1 MTAVTGS
8 GCATGGVDHYAGLV
22 AGKGVGRREAAFGE
36 ALARLFVRAGN
47 PTLRAASS
55 GCKVAGASVSPQ
67 RISDWRNGRHL
78 PREFSTV
85 EPLLVWLTTRALR
98 AGESGVLSI
107 PDWKQLWTPDDD
119 VDPPAPPSSQLRPF
133 AGLSSLTED
142 DAEVY
147 FGRDD
152 LIDELAGTIR
162 AAAVDDGPRVVIV
175 AGVSG
180 SGKSSLLGA
189 GLARAEGVP
198 TPRRA
203 TFDDDGL
210 RVVGPDGETTV
221 IYAVGSDQAAD
232 HHADDDEADGGDPDS
247 GDPDSGDPD
256 SEADATSAGAAPG
269 PAGDDPLERIL
280 VVDQFESVF
289 TRSEGDVRGIVGAL
303 EKYATDTGVVVVGV
317 RADFFGNCVEFPAL
331 ARAWRRHCVIVTEM
345 SDAQL
350 RVAITAPVKLVG
362 GRIESGLADVLLN
375 DLHAAADSGD
385 RAGRLPLLAHV
396 LAVTWSRRTG
406 NRMTISGYRAAGGIA
421 RAVADT
427 AESAWSSIGP
437 EDRDLARTVLM
448 ALVHVRAD
456 GAALRAP
463 LDLATV
469 GTRFGEDVSAII
481 DVFAQARL
489 ITVSDE
495 VIMLIHD
502 VVLTAWPRLRGWI
515 IAGKDALVWRQQL
528 DVDTDAWVDA
538 ARHKSFL
545 YTGARLELSLYQRD
559 KVNQTYRNLLSADND
574 RFLDAAVADR
584 RHSRRLRSIGIGVVA
599 LLAIVSMIAAGI
611 SLRQARELARERN
624 AAEYTAMMSNVLSL
638 QNSNPS
644 VAARVLLSGHKLYP
658 DDGAIVERMLGAVS
672 SPLATSVS
680 GHTSA
685 VYDLAYSRAGDLV
698 ASAAGDRTVRVWQT
712 GEESA
717 EPLKPVVTLT
727 GFENF
732 VTAVT
737 FHPSKP
743 LLAAASGDGTVRVW
757 DITEVRSPRLVSTL
771 KPADGSTVYMARFS
785 PTGDQLATSSDNG
798 TIALFRVTGTG
809 VADRPAGVLRA
820 HSGPVRTL
828 SYRGDGRVLA
838 SGGDDQVV
846 HLWNVADP
854 AAPVEAGPVMT
865 GFPSITHSVAFS
877 PSGRELAVT
886 GDSSNAQIW
895 DVADPQ
901 RPRPLSSALPH
912 APGGSWWIGFSP
924 DGLRVMSPRLDGSV
938 QVWNTVDARA
948 PNTLWSMENSPG
960 EGTLRTFAGAVSPDG
975 SAMVVGRDDGLIDV
989 WRFPPGVSTGQGG
1002 AISSLDTS
1010 GDGKVIAS
1018 AGTDAMLSVW
1028 TMAEGKINLR
1038 GRVALQRK
1046 VNDKPRISVNHDGT
1060 RVATANNNGGMV
1072 QLWDI
1077 TDPNRPRSSGSLTT
1091 QTRYTSALAFS
1102 PRADVL
1108 ATGVTDTSVR
1118 LWSVSNAGSPQA
1130 ISGHLVG
1137 PGDLIR
1143 SIAFTTDGTMLAVS
1157 SDDGNTYIYDLTA
1170 VRPTE
1175 PTNPVVVIK
1184 DTNPAS
1190 QVVFTPDDTVVLAA
1204 RDLSAWR
1211 VDKAAGTATER
1222 ARVSELYAA
1231 TLSVTPTRVV
1241 VGTSTHQLR
1250 TFTLTDRAWEPSV
1263 AVVPLMPQADPVPA
1277 WLLAPKATT
1286 DEAILTSGD
1295 SSGSLY
1301 WQAVEVDAAKRWI
1314 CAGTPPLTE
1323 QQRKDLLPHDADVA
1337 TC

>member
-1 MTAVTGS
+1 M
-8 GCATGGVDHYAGLV
+8 
-22 AGKGVGRREAAFGE
+22 GRREAAFGE

-55 GCKVAGASVSPQ
+55 GCSRNGVSVSPQ

-98 AGESGVLSI
+98 AGETGVLAI
-107 PDWKQLWTPDDD
+107 PDWKHLWTPADDADDD
-119 VDPPAPPSSQLRPF
+119 AAPVKASSDLRPF

-152 LIDELAGTIR
+152 LIAELATTIR
-162 AAAVDDGPRVVIV
+162 EAAAVGDGPRVVIV

-189 GLARAEGVP
+189 GLARAEGIP
-198 TPRRA
+198 SPRTA
-203 TFDDDGL
+203 TIDDDGL
-210 RVVGPDGETTV
+210 RSTGPDGEGAV
-221 IYAVGSDQAAD
+221 ISLADPAAED
-232 HHADDDEADGGDPDS
+232 PEASVAPDPAIDPDEDS
-247 GDPDSGDPD
+247 VPD
-256 SEADATSAGAAPG
+256 DATAESDADEESPEDTGGPAASEPAGAVA
-269 PAGDDPLERIL
+269 ARLERIL
-280 VVDQFESVF
+280 VIDQFESVF
-289 TRSEGDVRGIVGAL
+289 TLSDDAVRGIVGAL
-303 EKYATDTGVVVVGV
+303 EEYATDTGVVVIGV
-317 RADFFGNCVEFPAL
+317 RADFFGHCVEFPTL
-331 ARAWRRHCVIVTEM
+331 ARAWQRHCVIVTEM
-345 SDAQL
+345 SDTQL
-350 RVAITAPVKLVG
+350 RTAITAPVKLAG

-375 DLHAAADSGD
+375 DLHAAADAGD

-427 AESAWSSIGP
+427 AEAAWSSIG
-437 EDRDLARTVLM
+437 EDDRDLARTLLM

-469 GTRFGEDVSAII
+469 GTRFGEDVSEIVDI
-481 DVFAQARL
+481 FAQARL

-515 IAGKDALVWRQQL
+515 IAGKDSLVWRQQL
-528 DVDTDAWVDA
+528 DVDTDAWVEAD
-538 ARHKSFL
+538 RHKSFL
-545 YTGARLELSLYQRD
+545 YTGARLELSLLQRD
-559 KVNQTYRNLLSADND
+559 QVNKNYRNLLSADND
-574 RFLDAAVADR
+574 RFLDDAIDDR
-584 RHSRRLRSIGIGVVA
+584 KHTRRLRSIAIGAVA
-599 LLAIVSMIAAGI
+599 VLAVVSMIAAGI
-611 SLRQARELARERN
+611 SIRQARDLEKQRN
-624 AAEYTAMMSNVLSL
+624 AAEHTALTSNVLSL
-638 QNSNPS
+638 QSANPS
-644 VAARVLLSGHKLYP
+644 VAARILLSGNKLYP
-658 DDGAIVERMLGAVS
+658 NDETISERILGAMS
-672 SPLATSVS
+672 SPLATSVP

-685 VYDLAYSRAGDLV
+685 VYDLAYSRQGDLV
-698 ASAAGDRTVRVWQT
+698 ASASGDRTVRLWAT
-712 GEESA
+712 GGDAES
-717 EPLKPVVTLT
+717 PLTSVATLR
-727 GFENF
+727 GFKNF

-737 FHPSKP
+737 IHPTRP
-743 LLAAASGDGTVRVW
+743 LLAASSGDGLVRVW
-757 DITEVRSPRLVSTL
+757 DISDVRKPDLVSTL
-771 KPADGSTVYMARFS
+771 KPGNGSTVYMARFS
-785 PTGDQLATSSDNG
+785 PRGDQLATSSDDG
-798 TIALFRVTGTG
+798 TIALFRVTGSR
-809 VADRPAGVLRA
+809 VADRPANVLRA
-820 HSGPVRTL
+820 HSGPARTL
-828 SYRGDGRVLA
+828 SYRGDGAILA

-854 AAPVEAGPVMT
+854 ALPVEAGPVLT

-948 PNTLWSMENSPG
+948 PSTLWSMQNAPA

-975 SAMVVGRDDGLIDV
+975 SSMVVGRDDGLIDL
-989 WRFPPGVSTGQGG
+989 WRFPSGVLTGQGG

-1018 AGTDAMLSVW
+1018 TGTDAMLSVW
-1028 TMAEGKINLR
+1028 TAKGADIELQ
-1038 GRVALQRK
+1038 GRIAMQRK
-1046 VNDKPRISVNHDGT
+1046 VNDKPRLSVNHDGT
-1060 RVATANNNGGMV
+1060 RVATANNNGGTV

-1077 TDPNRPRSSGSLTT
+1077 ADPSRPRAAGSITT

-1102 PRADVL
+1102 PRSDVL
-1108 ATGVTDTSVR
+1108 AAGINDTAVR
-1118 LWSVSNAGSPQA
+1118 LWSVSNAGAPQA

-1137 PGDLIR
+1137 PEDLIR
-1143 SIAFTTDGTMLAVS
+1143 SIAFNTDGTMLAVS
-1157 SDDGNTYIYDLTA
+1157 ADDGNTYIYDLTA
-1170 VRPTE
+1170 VRPTQ
-1175 PTNPVVVIK
+1175 PTEPVVVIE
-1184 DTNPAS
+1184 DSNSAS
-1190 QVVFTPDDTVVLAA
+1190 QVAFTKDDTIVLAS

-1211 VDKAAGTATER
+1211 IDKAAGKATER
-1222 ARVSELYAA
+1222 ARLSELYAA
-1231 TLSVTPTRVV
+1231 TLSITPTRVV

-1250 TFTLTDRAWEPSV
+1250 TFTLGDKGWRPAA

-1277 WLLAPKATT
+1277 WQLAPSVTSDA
-1286 DEAILTSGD
+1286 AILTSGD

-1301 WQAVEVDAAKRWI
+1301 RQVIDVHDAKRWI
-1314 CAGTPPLTE
+1314 CATTPPLTK
-1323 QQRKDLLPHDADVA
+1323 QQAADLLPHDADTD